1 MPPVTSFLTNS
12 GMWGIIQAVQLTVV
26 GKLDL
31 SAQDKQRVER
41 TLGVFA
47 NACNAISQAAFTGR
61 CFHPVALHHRTY
73 YDIRQRFNLH
83 ANFTARAI
91 SRVARAYKTFKA
103 KKQPLKLLT
112 FKPQSLDLDAR
123 LFRLFWE
130 NDAVWVSLAACDGKR
145 VKCPVKVGQRYLPIL
160 KVSNPTSAVLKRH
173 RDGDLYLH
181 IVVSVPEPKPTDSP
195 QNVVG
200 VDLGEID
207 LIVTSNGVKISG
219 AESIERR
226 KRFRA
231 RRRALQR
238 KGTRAKR
245 ARTRL
250 GDKERRWARNYLHT
264 VSRRF
269 VDSLP
274 PNSLVVLE
282 DLSGIRDR
290 CKRGSAEQRA
300 QFHTW
305 AFRQLQWMIAYK
317 ARLAGHQVVFVKPNH
332 TSRTC
337 PRCGHVSVSNR
348 LSTRLFR
355 CRECGFQHNANFV
368 ASVNIASRA
377 VQAGLVGTGLLSTS
391 LRLRAVNPFS
401 ANCRL

>member
-1 MPPVTSFLTNS
+1 ME
-12 GMWGIIQAVQLTVV
+12 LTVV

-31 SAQDKQRVER
+31 SSQDKQRVNR
-41 TLGVFA
+41 TLHIFA
-47 NACNAISQAAFTGR
+47 DACNAISQVAFNQQ
-61 CFHPVALHHRTY
+61 CFNPVALHHLTY
-73 YDIRQRFNLH
+73 QDIRQRFNLH
-83 ANFTARAI
+83 ANYTVRARE
-91 SRVARAYKTFKA
+91 RVAKAYKTAKA

-123 LFRLFWE
+123 LFRLFSKD
-130 NDAVWVSLAACDGKR
+130 DAVWVSLAACDGKR
-145 VKCPVKVGQRYLPIL
+145 IQCAVKVGERYLPII
-160 KVSNPTSAVLKRH
+160 KASKPTSAVLKRH
-173 RDGDLYLH
+173 RDGELYLH
-181 IVVSVPEPKPTDSP
+181 ITVSVPIPEPTDTP
-195 QNVVG
+195 QSIVG

-207 LIVTSNGVKISG
+207 LIVASNGVKISG
-219 AESIERR
+219 VESIERR

-231 RRRALQR
+231 RRRILQR

-250 GDKERRWARNYLHT
+250 SDKERRWARNYLHT
-264 VSRRF
+264 ASRRF

-290 CKRGSAEQRA
+290 CKRSSAEQRA

-305 AFRQLQWMIAYK
+305 AFRQLQFMIAYK
-317 ARLAGHQVVFVKPNH
+317 ARLAGHQVVFVRPAY
-332 TSRTC
+332 TSQTC
-337 PRCGHVSVSNR
+337 PRCGHVSASNR

-377 VQAGLVGTGLLSTS
+377 VQAGLDGTGLLSTS
-391 LRLRAVNPFS
+391 LKLREVNLFS
-401 ANCRL
+401 ASCRLKPTVVD